1 MHARIVTSLVMMLAV
16 PGMAI
21 AGGGSITGT
30 ATWRERM
37 VLPPAAVFEA
47 TLEDISRAD
56 APATVLGRAR
66 IENPGNPPLRFRIDY
81 DPAVVD
87 ARHRYAVRAT
97 ITVDGRLMFT
107 TDTVQSVFG
116 PEQATQGELLL
127 KRVGASPSPAPS
139 ASDGTG
145 GRFRGAF
152 KYFADAGVFTLCA
165 TGQKLPVA
173 QEGDNV
179 ALQAAYL
186 KARAE
191 AGAPVLAAV
200 EGRIEMREP
209 MEGPARPTL
218 IVERFIEVLPGE
230 GCEVLAGRAT
240 LENTY
245 WRLAS
250 LRGRPVPPV
259 ANQQREPHLILQP
272 AQKRVAGSGG
282 CNRLMGSYALEGARL
297 SFSPMAGTMMACPQG
312 METERAL
319 LDGLA
324 TVARWQIDSQRLELL
339 DAQGGIVAEF
349 EARYLK

>member
-1 MHARIVTSLVMMLAV
+1 MRARIATSLFMLLAV
-16 PGMAI
+16 QGMAV
-21 AGGGSITGT
+21 AGDGSITGT

-37 VLPPAAVFEA
+37 ALPPSAVFEA

-56 APATVLGRAR
+56 APATVLGHTR
-66 IENPGNPPLRFRIDY
+66 IENPGNPPIRFRIGY
-81 DPAVVD
+81 DPATIDV
-87 ARHRYAVRAT
+87 RHRYAVRARV
-97 ITVDGRLMFT
+97 TVDDRLMFT
-107 TDTVQSVFG
+107 TDTVQPVFG
-116 PEQATQGELLL
+116 PEQVIHVELLL
-127 KRVGASPSPAPS
+127 KRVGAPAE
-139 ASDGTG
+139 DTGTG
-145 GRFRGAF
+145 ESFRGAF
-152 KYFADAGVFTLCA
+152 TYFADAGMFTLCA

-173 QEGDNV
+173 KEGDNA
-179 ALQAAYL
+179 ALEAAYL
-186 KARAE
+186 KARSSP
-191 AGAPVLAAV
+191 GAPVLAAV
-200 EGRIEMREP
+200 EGRVETREP

-218 IVERFIEVLPGE
+218 IVERFVEILPGA
-230 GCEVLAGRAT
+230 GCEALAGRAT

-259 ANQQREPHLILQP
+259 ENQQREPHLILQP

-297 SFSPMAGTMMACPQG
+297 SFSQMAGTMMACPQG

-339 DAQGGIVAEF
+339 DAQGDIVAEF